1 MKKALLPLSCYVVAV
16 TLITSLAY
24 GQGRIRALVCRGK
37 PGIVIKIE
45 RDPSPDNPRNVRVVL
60 QYEKPT
66 QKVDE
71 GFNNLA
77 PGTCSWNPA
86 NFPDVPVE
94 PGVIYFD
101 LPKEAQPWSE
111 TGKRLIDTTLNA
123 AVHFPDMITLPRYL
137 NDPSKY
143 WLFYVDDKTN
153 FSISYTATKHHPG
166 PPVFTEM
173 IGVAGTR
180 QEELLCRGG
189 PSLGFTKGSVVGD
202 NRVEMRLEYTVSSK
216 PPGSMGA
223 GLAPGTCAWINPVGI
238 VKPPAHIQFTTAGN
252 AQLSQTLKGDPVDRS
267 PTAAE
272 KWPDAHTIPVYMS
285 DPNHY
290 WSFKTVVN
298 DPATAGS
305 HSVWKPSIG
314 SGPRTTSPTDR
325 TSDATK
331 PPDRTKNSTSSAVG
345 RTQSLEYVTVDRKLD
360 QFSIRFRARKNAS
373 PQVRYSTSAPIRE
386 PSTGRLYFPGAGYT
400 TGGGVEQI
408 GGFQAAVTLA
418 KPLPLVSGAE
428 FIGRSHLKPQRGTAY
443 HFIIRIPKD
452 VNGTEEQYTGQ
463 FTTMT
468 QTVRVVLEQV
478 KIVKEPDG
486 LNSFWSWVLF
496 SADGSSEIETSG
508 KMTLDLKNAS
518 ERVRMIVGAE
528 AEEDAIHQD
537 YIGKQHWTLTPK
549 AGMGIALI
557 KHEFDTRSMTPG
569 KRYPFNLTS
578 MRGMD
583 IEFYISGYVEVSH
596 Q

>member
-1 MKKALLPLSCYVVAV
+1 MKKALFLLSCCLAAV
-16 TLITSLAY
+16 TLLTSLAY
-24 GQGRIRALVCRGK
+24 GQGATRVLVCRGK
-37 PGIVIKIE
+37 PGIVLKVQT
-45 RDPSPDNPRNVRVVL
+45 DPSPDNPRNVRVVL
-60 QYEKPT
+60 QYERAT

-71 GFNNLA
+71 DFNNLA
-77 PGTCSWNPA
+77 PGTCAWNPA
-86 NFPDVPVE
+86 NWPDVPVE
-94 PGVIYFD
+94 PGIVYFD
-101 LPKEAQPWSE
+101 LPREAQPWSE
-111 TGKRLIDTTLNA
+111 TVKRLIDTTLNA

-153 FSISYTATKHHPG
+153 FSVSYTATKHHAG

-189 PSLGFTKGSVVGD
+189 PSLGFSKGSIVGD

-223 GLAPGTCAWINPVGI
+223 GLAPGSCAWINPVGI
-238 VKPPAHIQFTTAGN
+238 VKPPAQIQFTTAGN
-252 AQLSQTLKGDPVDRS
+252 AQLSQTLRGDPVDRS
-267 PTAAE
+267 STAAE
-272 KWPDAHTIPVYMS
+272 KWPDANTIPVYMS

-290 WSFKTVVN
+290 WSFKTVEN
-298 DPATAGS
+298 DPATARS

-314 SGPRTTSPTDR
+314 SIPRSSTPDK

-331 PPDRTKNSTSSAVG
+331 PRDRNKSPSSSVVG
-345 RTQSLEYVTVDRKLD
+345 RTQSLEFVAVDRTINWFNL
-360 QFSIRFRARKNAS
+360 RFRARKNAS

-400 TGGGVEQI
+400 TGGGTEQI
-408 GGFQAAVTLA
+408 GGFQAEVSVA

-428 FIGRSHLKPQRGTAY
+428 FVGRSRLKPQRGTVY

-463 FTTMT
+463 FTTMS
-468 QTVRVVLEQV
+468 QTVQVVLENV
-478 KIVKEPDG
+478 KILKEPDG
-486 LNSFWSWVLF
+486 LNSYWSWVLF
-496 SADGSSEIETSG
+496 SADGSGENAKSG
-508 KMTLDLKNAS
+508 SMVLDLQNAS

-528 AEEDAIHQD
+528 AEEAGIHQD

-569 KRYPFNLTS
+569 KRYPFKLS
-578 MRGMD
+578 SVPGLD
-583 IEFYISGYVEVSH
+583 IEFYISGYVEISH

>member
-1 MKKALLPLSCYVVAV
+1 MKKALFLLSCCLAAV

-24 GQGRIRALVCRGK
+24 GQGATRVLVCRGK
-37 PGIVIKIE
+37 PGIVLKVQT
-45 RDPSPDNPRNVRVVL
+45 DPSPDNPRYVRVVL
-60 QYEKPT
+60 QYERAT

-71 GFNNLA
+71 DFNNLA
-77 PGTCSWNPA
+77 PGTCAWNPA
-86 NFPDVPVE
+86 NWPDVPVE
-94 PGVIYFD
+94 PGIVYFD

-111 TGKRLIDTTLNA
+111 TVKRLIDTTLNA

-153 FSISYTATKHHPG
+153 FSVSYTATKHHAG
-166 PPVFTEM
+166 APVFTE
-173 IGVAGTR
+173 ITGVAGAR

-202 NRVEMRLEYTVSSK
+202 NRVEMQLEYTVSSK

-238 VKPPAHIQFTTAGN
+238 VKPPAQIQFTTAGN
-252 AQLSQTLKGDPVDRS
+252 AQLSQTLRGDPVDRS
-267 PTAAE
+267 STAAE
-272 KWPDAHTIPVYMS
+272 KWPDANTIPVYMS

-290 WSFKTVVN
+290 WSFKTVEN
-298 DPATAGS
+298 DPATARS

-314 SGPRTTSPTDR
+314 STPRSTTADK

-331 PPDRTKNSTSSAVG
+331 PRDRNKSSSSSVVG
-345 RTQSLEYVTVDRKLD
+345 RSQSLEYVTVDRKLD

-373 PQVRYSTSAPIRE
+373 AQVRYSTSAPIQE

-400 TGGGVEQI
+400 GGGGVEQI
-408 GGFQAAVTLA
+408 GGFQAEVSIA

-428 FIGRSHLKPQRGTAY
+428 FVGRSRLKPKRGTVY

-452 VNGTEEQYTGQ
+452 ANGTEEQYTGQ
-463 FTTMT
+463 FTTMS
-468 QTVRVVLEQV
+468 QTVRVELETV
-478 KIVKEPDG
+478 KILKEPPG
-486 LNSFWSWVLF
+486 LNSYWSWVLF
-496 SADGSSEIETSG
+496 SGDGSGEIATSG
-508 KMTLDLKNAS
+508 NMILDLKNAS

-528 AEEDAIHQD
+528 AEEDAIHQE
-537 YIGKQHWTLTPK
+537 YIGKRHWTLTPK

-583 IEFYISGYVEVSH
+583 IEFYISGYVEISH